1 MTREAVSDRNYY
13 TVKLLVELETAAR
26 LRASHFIFPQRP
38 WLDLYGINVRP
49 VPPFGSTSSKHF
61 VDPALIHRVLPD
73 ELLFEIFSRMDP
85 YTLGRAACVCRKWR
99 YTIRNPVFW
108 RSACLKAWQ
117 IAGVVENYKVLQLK
131 YDGSWRKMWLL
142 RPRIR
147 TDGIYV
153 SRNTY
158 IRAGVAEW
166 KISNPVHIVCYYRY
180 MRFYPSG
187 RFLYK
192 NSSQKVKDVAKYLN
206 FHASK
211 ADCVFRGNYTQS
223 EDKVEAALLYPGTR
237 PTVLR
242 FRLRLRG
249 TTQGAN
255 NRMDLLALLTSGVN
269 DNEVNGPDED
279 ILGIVER
286 WEEDETH
293 NPDVPAI
300 SHKRGLTPF
309 VFVPFEEV
317 ETSVLNLPVEK
328 MDYYVPG

>member
-1 MTREAVSDRNYY
+1 MSVVERGREKREVGIRQKCHAPARDARGVGAWE
-13 TVKLLVELETAAR
+13 VLVAR
-26 LRASHFIFPQRP
+26 VVLYRDGFSGTGSPEVGGGY
-38 WLDLYGINVRP
+38 DLYGINVRP
-49 VPPFGSTSSKHF
+49 VPPFGSTSSKQF

-73 ELLFEIFSRMDP
+73 ELLFEKLLYLKSRMSSLSFETRNVGLCDLITVLKSNFAVKHKRDCSLWLIFSRMDP

-166 KISNPVHIVCYYRY
+166 KISNPVHI
-180 MRFYPSG
+180 
-187 RFLYK
+187 

-242 FRLRLRG
+242 FRLRFG
-249 TTQGAN
+249 YFSPSP
-255 NRMDLLALLTSGVN
+255 TS
-269 DNEVNGPDED
+269 
-279 ILGIVER
+279 
-286 WEEDETH
+286 H
-293 NPDVPAI
+293 HF
-300 SHKRGLTPF
+300 S
-309 VFVPFEEV
+309 
-317 ETSVLNLPVEK
+317 S
-328 MDYYVPG
+328 